1 MPKTTTIG
9 TAGDGKIL
17 PASEPKSYR
26 KYALSIV
33 ESLSSADFLSPEGSN
48 GGFLLMHSVG
58 SKPANSEVDVPL
70 NYADYYLEALK
81 RLRDWSEK

>member
-1 MPKTTTIG
+1 MAKYV
-9 TAGDGKIL
+9 
-17 PASEPKSYR
+17 PARDSNSYR

-33 ESLSSADFLSPEGSN
+33 ESLSSADFLAPEGSN

-70 NYADYYLEALK
+70 NYADYYYLEALK
-81 RLRDWSEK
+81 RLRDWSKK